1 MMTDKQIND
10 LLDRF
15 MAGETSEQEE
25 RLLADY
31 FCKRTDIPDEWAAY
45 AVMFRGFRQSADD
58 EHKTS
63 SIYKPGTTGGHCEVP
78 SSRFQHRRWMA
89 AAAAILLLLG
99 LWWYM
104 PERESQTETVA
115 KKETPAPK
123 PTAQP
128 AAEETTQQ
136 VAVVAEVPKPA
147 RKVRAA
153 KPHDAV
159 EAEPAEVTVS
169 EAEAVAEVVTE
180 IDDPATDL
188 LNIDMAAVQQQG
200 AELRTALAIMNQE
213 LFESE

>member
-10 LLDRF
+10 LLNRF

-25 RLLADY
+25 RLLTDY
-31 FCKRTDIPDEWAAY
+31 FCTRTDIPEAWAAY
-45 AVMFRGFRQSADD
+45 AVMFRGFRQPAA
-58 EHKTS
+58 H
-63 SIYKPGTTGGHCEVP
+63 EVP
-78 SSRFQHRRWMA
+78 IRNYQHRWWMA
-89 AAAAILLLLG
+89 AAAAILVLLG
-99 LWWYM
+99 FWWYL
-104 PERESQTETVA
+104 PERESQPETVA
-115 KKETPAPK
+115 KTETPVQK
-123 PTAQP
+123 PTVQP
-128 AAEETTQQ
+128 AVEETTQQ
-136 VAVVAEVPKPA
+136 VAVVAEAPKPA

-159 EAEPAEVTVS
+159 EAEPAEVSVG
-169 EAEAVAEVVTE
+169 EAETVAEAVTE

>member
-25 RLLADY
+25 RLLTDY
-31 FCKRTDIPDEWAAY
+31 FCEQTDVPDAWAAY
-45 AVMFRGFRQSADD
+45 AVMFRGFRQSAAR
-58 EHKTS
+58 
-63 SIYKPGTTGGHCEVP
+63 EVP
-78 SSRFQHRRWMA
+78 LGRSQHRWWMA
-89 AAAAILLLLG
+89 AAAAVLVLLG

-104 PERESQTETVA
+104 PERESQPETVA
-115 KKETPAPK
+115 KTETPAPK
-123 PTAQP
+123 PTVQP
-128 AAEETTQQ
+128 AAE
-136 VAVVAEVPKPA
+136 VAPQPVAMAPVPQLK

-153 KPHDAV
+153 KPHDTV
-159 EAEPAEVTVS
+159 EAEPAEAPAS
-169 EAEAVAEVVTE
+169 EAESVTE
-180 IDDPATDL
+180 MSDPATEL

>member
-25 RLLADY
+25 RLLTDY
-31 FCKRTDIPDEWAAY
+31 FCTRTDIPEAWAAY
-45 AVMFRGFRQSADD
+45 AVMFRGFRQPTA
-58 EHKTS
+58 H
-63 SIYKPGTTGGHCEVP
+63 EVP
-78 SSRFQHRRWMA
+78 IRHYHHRWWMA
-89 AAAAILLLLG
+89 AAAAILVLLG
-99 LWWYM
+99 FWWYM
-104 PERESQTETVA
+104 PERESQPETVA
-115 KKETPAPK
+115 KTETPVQK
-123 PTAQP
+123 PTVQP
-128 AAEETTQQ
+128 VVEETTQQ
-136 VAVVAEVPKPA
+136 VAVVAEAPKPA

-159 EAEPAEVTVS
+159 EAEPAEVSVG
-169 EAEAVAEVVTE
+169 EAEAVAEAVTE
-180 IDDPATDL
+180 TDDPATDL

>member
-25 RLLADY
+25 RLLTDY
-31 FCKRTDIPDEWAAY
+31 FCTRTDIPEAWAAY
-45 AVMFRGFRQSADD
+45 AVMFRGFRQPAA
-58 EHKTS
+58 H
-63 SIYKPGTTGGHCEVP
+63 EVP
-78 SSRFQHRRWMA
+78 IRNYQHRWWMA
-89 AAAAILLLLG
+89 AAAAILVLLG
-99 LWWYM
+99 FWWYM
-104 PERESQTETVA
+104 PERVSQPETVA
-115 KKETPAPK
+115 KTETPVPK
-123 PTAQP
+123 PTVQP
-128 AAEETTQQ
+128 AVEETTQQ
-136 VAVVAEVPKPA
+136 VAVVAEAPKPA
-147 RKVRAA
+147 RKVRAV

-159 EAEPAEVTVS
+159 EAEPAEVSVG
-169 EAEAVAEVVTE
+169 EAEAVAVTE

>member
-25 RLLADY
+25 RLLTDY
-31 FCKRTDIPDEWAAY
+31 FCTRTDIPEEWAAY
-45 AVMFRGFRQSADD
+45 AVMFRGFRQSAA
-58 EHKTS
+58 HK
-63 SIYKPGTTGGHCEVP
+63 VP
-78 SSRFQHRRWMA
+78 IRHYQHRWWMA

-99 LWWYM
+99 FWWYL
-104 PERESQTETVA
+104 PEKESQPETVA
-115 KKETPAPK
+115 RTETPAPK
-123 PTAQP
+123 PTVQP
-128 AAEETTQQ
+128 VVEETTQQ
-136 VAVVAEVPKPA
+136 VAVVAEAPKPA

-153 KPHDAV
+153 KPHDTVKAELA
-159 EAEPAEVTVS
+159 EAPVS
-169 EAEAVAEVVTE
+169 EAVAEAVTE
-180 IDDPATDL
+180 TDDPATDL

>member
-25 RLLADY
+25 RLLTDY
-31 FCKRTDIPDEWAAY
+31 FCKRTDVPDEWAAY
-45 AVMFRGFRQSADD
+45 AVMFRGFRLTAA
-58 EHKTS
+58 H
-63 SIYKPGTTGGHCEVP
+63 EVP
-78 SSRFQHRRWMA
+78 IRHYQHRWWMA

-99 LWWYM
+99 FWWYM
-104 PERESQTETVA
+104 PERESQPETVA
-115 KKETPAPK
+115 KTETPAPK

-128 AAEETTQQ
+128 VVEETTQQ
-136 VAVVAEVPKPA
+136 VAVAAETPKPA

-159 EAEPAEVTVS
+159 AAEPAEVTVS
-169 EAEAVAEVVTE
+169 EAEAVAEVVVE
-180 IDDPATDL
+180 VNDPATDL

>member
-25 RLLADY
+25 RLLTDY
-31 FCKRTDIPDEWAAY
+31 FCTRTDIPEAWAAY
-45 AVMFRGFRQSADD
+45 AVMFRGFRQLAA
-58 EHKTS
+58 H
-63 SIYKPGTTGGHCEVP
+63 EVP
-78 SSRFQHRRWMA
+78 IRHYHHRWWLS
-89 AAAAILLLLG
+89 AAAAILVLLG
-99 LWWYM
+99 FWWYL
-104 PERESQTETVA
+104 PERESQPETVA
-115 KKETPAPK
+115 RTETPAPK
-123 PTAQP
+123 PTVQP
-128 AAEETTQQ
+128 AVEDAPQP
-136 VAVVAEVPKPA
+136 VAMTKESKPK

-159 EAEPAEVTVS
+159 EAEPAEVSVS
-169 EAEAVAEVVTE
+169 EGEAVAEAVTE

>member
-25 RLLADY
+25 RLLTDY
-31 FCKRTDIPDEWAAY
+31 FCTRTDIPEAWAAY
-45 AVMFRGFRQSADD
+45 AVMFRGFRQSAAR
-58 EHKTS
+58 
-63 SIYKPGTTGGHCEVP
+63 EVP
-78 SSRFQHRRWMA
+78 IRHYHHRWWMA
-89 AAAAILLLLG
+89 AAAAILVLLG
-99 LWWYM
+99 FWWYL
-104 PERESQTETVA
+104 PERESQPETVA
-115 KKETPAPK
+115 RTETPAPK
-123 PTAQP
+123 PTVQP
-128 AAEETTQQ
+128 VVEETTQQ
-136 VAVVAEVPKPA
+136 VAVVAEAPKPA

-159 EAEPAEVTVS
+159 EAEPAEVSVG
-169 EAEAVAEVVTE
+169 EAEAIAEAVTE

-213 LFESE
+213 LFETE

>member
-25 RLLADY
+25 RLLTDY
-31 FCKRTDIPDEWAAY
+31 FCTRTDIPDEWAAY
-45 AVMFRGFRQSADD
+45 AVMFRGFRQPAA
-58 EHKTS
+58 H
-63 SIYKPGTTGGHCEVP
+63 EVP
-78 SSRFQHRRWMA
+78 IRNYQHRWWLS
-89 AAAAILLLLG
+89 AAAAILVLLG
-99 LWWYM
+99 FWWYM
-104 PERESQTETVA
+104 PERESQPETVA
-115 KKETPAPK
+115 KTETPVPK
-123 PTAQP
+123 PTVQP

-136 VAVVAEVPKPA
+136 VTVVAEVPKPA
-147 RKVRAA
+147 RKVRAV

-159 EAEPAEVTVS
+159 EAEPAEVSVG
-169 EAEAVAEVVTE
+169 EAETVAEAVTE

-213 LFESE
+213 LFETE

>member
-25 RLLADY
+25 RLLTDY
-31 FCKRTDIPDEWAAY
+31 FCTRTDIPEAWAAY
-45 AVMFRGFRQSADD
+45 AVMFRGFRQTAA
-58 EHKTS
+58 H
-63 SIYKPGTTGGHCEVP
+63 EVP
-78 SSRFQHRRWMA
+78 IRNYQHRWWLS
-89 AAAAILLLLG
+89 AAAAILVLLG
-99 LWWYM
+99 FWWYL
-104 PERESQTETVA
+104 PERESQPKTVA
-115 KKETPAPK
+115 RTETPAPK
-123 PTAQP
+123 PTVQP
-128 AAEETTQQ
+128 VVEETTQQ
-136 VAVVAEVPKPA
+136 VAVVAEAPKPA

-159 EAEPAEVTVS
+159 EAEPAEVSVG
-169 EAEAVAEVVTE
+169 EAETVAEAVTE

-213 LFESE
+213 LFETE